1 MAMRDH
7 LNEAV
12 YSLRR
17 SAIREFS
24 AMAAARKDCVRLTL
38 GEPDF
43 ATPEPICKA
52 ALESVF
58 SGDTHYIENNGSR
71 ELLGRVAQFEKNKNG
86 LDYEADE
93 IILTAGAT
101 EALFVSL
108 LGILN
113 PGDEVI
119 IPIPAFVLYE
129 EIVRLARGVPVHMDT
144 SSDGF
149 QIKGDKLESLI
160 TDRTKAVILNSP
172 NNPTGMIYDRDD
184 LQVIADFAVEHDFYV
199 VSDEMYE
206 NLCYGKEEPVS
217 IASLNDE
224 IYKRTITVNGLAKSY
239 AMTGWRIGYAGAP
252 LEIAKVMGSV
262 QSHQTSNPN
271 SIAQMAALAAIS
283 GDQTCV
289 RVMNAAFDERRKY
302 TYDRVCDIEGLS
314 AIEPKGAFYV
324 FVDASE
330 LIGKK
335 YKGQE
340 ITGAADI
347 GKFLIEDYYVAIIP
361 CDDFGFSDHFRLSYA
376 ISVSEIDKGMDRIKE
391 FCESLTE

>member
-86 LDYEADE
+86 LGYEADE

-172 NNPTGMIYDRDD
+172 NNPTGCVYGEESLSAVYKAVKGRDIF
-184 LQVIADFAVEHDFYV
+184 VICDDVYKA
-199 VSDEMYE
+199 
-206 NLCYGKEEPVS
+206 LCYTDDYHSFAENRDLKEQILVVQSFSKP
-217 IASLNDE
+217 
-224 IYKRTITVNGLAKSY
+224 Y
-239 AMTGWRIGYAGAP
+239 AMTGWRMGYLMADHSVKER
-252 LEIAKVMGSV
+252 LELV
-262 QSHQTSNPN
+262 HQFDIVSTP
-271 SIAQMAALAAIS
+271 AMFQKACMAALETDPSYMLTEYKA
-283 GDQTCV
+283 
-289 RVMNAAFDERRKY
+289 RRDY
-302 TYDRVCDIEGLS
+302 LIFRLRDAGMELTVPE
-314 AIEPKGAFYV
+314 GAFYA
-324 FVDASE
+324 FPDIS
-330 LIGKK
+330 K
-335 YKGQE
+335 YRMDSMTFARHLLDEAGVAV
-340 ITGAADI
+340 TPGAA
-347 GKFLIEDYYVAIIP
+347 
-361 CDDFGFSDHFRLSYA
+361 FGSDRHVRISYCCSMKA
-376 ISVSEIDKGMDRIKE
+376 ISKGMDRLE
-391 FCESLTE
+391 QFLSSL